1 VTTESEPGDQGGS
14 SPADQGGSSP
24 ADRGGSSPADRGGS
38 SPADRGGGSGGL
50 ATAKPPVTITFRL
63 VNGAVR
69 ALMAIFR
76 VRLIVEDADRL
87 PDRPGVILASN
98 HLSWADPVLLAI
110 AVHEATGRRVRHMA
124 KAEAVAVPVFGLLLK
139 DYGGFAVRRGRP
151 DREAF
156 RMARDVLAGGDW
168 LGLAPEGTRSRT
180 GALGEP
186 KPGVALLAMRSGA
199 DVVPAAIWGTER
211 LWPVGR
217 LLPRPGKTVRVRFG
231 EPYRPTVGGN
241 GSAGD
246 GNRTTGDGNA
256 APGYAPA
263 EAASD
268 TAGGPDNGF
277 RRRALGEKRA
287 ALEAATDDLMR
298 RIAALLPEEY
308 RGRFG

>member
-1 VTTESEPGDQGGS
+1 MTTGSRPGDQPS
-14 SPADQGGSSP
+14 ASASALDESAPS
-24 ADRGGSSPADRGGS
+24 
-38 SPADRGGGSGGL
+38 

-76 VRLIVEDADRL
+76 VRLIVEEGELL

-186 KPGVALLAMRSGA
+186 KPGVALLATRSGA
-199 DVVPAAIWGTER
+199 DVLPAAIWGSEH
-211 LWPVGR
+211 LWPVGKV
-217 LLPRPGKTVRVRFG
+217 LPRPGRTVHIRFG
-231 EPYRPTVGGN
+231 TPFRPAVGGWN
-241 GSAGD
+241 GTGAAAGIADPAAGVATGDETSGASAEYESAG
-246 GNRTTGDGNA
+246 
-256 APGYAPA
+256 
-263 EAASD
+263 
-268 TAGGPDNGF
+268 GGPDAGA
-277 RRRALGEKRA
+277 RRRSTGDKRA

-298 RIAALLPEEY
+298 QIAALLPEEY